1 MQRILIV
8 DDERDIAELI
18 SDTLID
24 EGYDTV
30 IKTSGEDALSE
41 IESNQS
47 FDLILLDIM
56 MPGMSGTELC
66 NKVRDKVKCPII
78 FVSAKSSTVD
88 KLLGFELGADD
99 YIAKPFDIYELVAR
113 VKAHLRRED
122 RSKIIVDDN
131 ILEIGEIKV
140 VKESYETYVNNKKID
155 ISTREFEVLYYLM
168 KNAGIVLTKEQIFDS
183 VWGKDYGDLGTVAVH
198 IKSLRN
204 KIDKDEKYIKTIWG
218 VGYKFIKVIDND
230 QE

>member
-18 SDTLID
+18 SDSLID

-41 IESNQS
+41 IESNPS

>member
-41 IESNQS
+41 IESNPS

-183 VWGKDYGDLGTVAVH
+183 VWGKDYGDIGTVAVH

-204 KIDKDEKYIKTIWG
+204 KIDKDEKYIKTVWG

-230 QE
+230 

>member
-1 MQRILIV
+1 MMQRILIV

-41 IESNQS
+41 IESNPS

-230 QE
+230 

>member
-41 IESNQS
+41 IESNPS
-47 FDLILLDIM
+47 FDLILFDIM

-230 QE
+230 

>member
-41 IESNQS
+41 IESNPS

>member
-41 IESNQS
+41 IESNPS

-204 KIDKDEKYIKTIWG
+204 KIDKDEKYIKTVWG

-230 QE
+230 

>member
-41 IESNQS
+41 IESNPS

-155 ISTREFEVLYYLM
+155 ISTLEFEVLYYLM

>member
-41 IESNQS
+41 IESNPS
-47 FDLILLDIM
+47 FDLILFDIM

-131 ILEIGEIKV
+131 IL
-140 VKESYETYVNNKKID
+140 KID

-204 KIDKDEKYIKTIWG
+204 QIDKDEKYIKTIWG

-230 QE
+230 

>member
-30 IKTSGEDALSE
+30 IKTSGEEALNE
-41 IESNQS
+41 IETNPA

-113 VKAHLRRED
+113 VKAHLRREY
-122 RSKIIVDDN
+122 RSKIIIDDN
-131 ILEIGEIKV
+131 ILEIGEIKII
-140 VKESYETYVNNKKID
+140 KESYETYINNKKID

-183 VWGKDYGDLGTVAVH
+183 VWGKDYGDIGTVAVH

-204 KIDKDEKYIKTIWG
+204 KIDKDEKYIKTVWG
-218 VGYKFIKVIDND
+218 VGYKFEVR
-230 QE
+230 

>member
-30 IKTSGEDALSE
+30 IKTSGEEALNE
-41 IESNQS
+41 IETNPA

-113 VKAHLRRED
+113 VKAHLRREY
-122 RSKIIVDDN
+122 RSKIIIDDN
-131 ILEIGEIKV
+131 ILEIGEIKII
-140 VKESYETYVNNKKID
+140 KESYETYINNKKVD

-183 VWGKDYGDLGTVAVH
+183 VWGKDYGDVGTVAVH

-204 KIDKDEKYIKTIWG
+204 KIDKDEKYIKTVWG

-230 QE
+230 

>member
-41 IESNQS
+41 IESNPS

-230 QE
+230 

>member
-30 IKTSGEDALSE
+30 IKTSGEEALNE
-41 IESNQS
+41 IETNPA

>member
-30 IKTSGEDALSE
+30 IKTSGEEALNE
-41 IESNQS
+41 IETNPA

-88 KLLGFELGADD
+88 KLLGFELGA
-99 YIAKPFDIYELVAR
+99 KVTT
-113 VKAHLRRED
+113 KATEKVEVSAGYLTRIRED
-122 RSKIIVDDN
+122 YQDHTLTVD
-131 ILEIGEIKV
+131 
-140 VKESYETYVNNKKID
+140 
-155 ISTREFEVLYYLM
+155 
-168 KNAGIVLTKEQIFDS
+168 A
-183 VWGKDYGDLGTVAVH
+183 
-198 IKSLRN
+198 
-204 KIDKDEKYIKTIWG
+204 KYN
-218 VGYKFIKVIDND
+218 F
-230 QE
+230 

>member
-41 IESNQS
+41 IESNPS

-155 ISTREFEVLYYLM
+155 ITTREFEVLYYLM

>member
-30 IKTSGEDALSE
+30 IKTSGEEALNE
-41 IESNQS
+41 IETNPS

-122 RSKIIVDDN
+122 RSKIIIDDN

-140 VKESYETYVNNKKID
+140 IKESYETYVNNKKVD

-183 VWGKDYGDLGTVAVH
+183 VWGKDYGDIGTVAVH

-204 KIDKDEKYIKTIWG
+204 KIDKEEKYIKTVWG

-230 QE
+230 

>member
-41 IESNQS
+41 IESNPS

-218 VGYKFIKVIDND
+218 VGYKFIKVINND
-230 QE
+230 

>member
-30 IKTSGEDALSE
+30 IKTSGEEALNE
-41 IESNQS
+41 IETNPA

-113 VKAHLRRED
+113 VKAHLRREY
-122 RSKIIVDDN
+122 RSKIIIDDN
-131 ILEIGEIKV
+131 ILEIGEIKII
-140 VKESYETYVNNKKID
+140 KESYETYINNKKID

-183 VWGKDYGDLGTVAVH
+183 VWGKDYGDIGTVAVH

-204 KIDKDEKYIKTIWG
+204 KIDKDEKYIKTVWG

-230 QE
+230 

>member
-41 IESNQS
+41 IESNPS

-66 NKVRDKVKCPII
+66 NKVRDKLKCPII

-218 VGYKFIKVIDND
+218 VGYKFIKVIDYD

>member
-41 IESNQS
+41 IESNPS

-66 NKVRDKVKCPII
+66 NKVRDKLKCPII